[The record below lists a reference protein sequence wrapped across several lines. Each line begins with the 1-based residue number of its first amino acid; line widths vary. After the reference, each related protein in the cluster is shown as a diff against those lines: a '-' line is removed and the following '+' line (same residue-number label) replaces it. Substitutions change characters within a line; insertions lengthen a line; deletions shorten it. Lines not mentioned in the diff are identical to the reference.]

1 MRLACRAPLL
11 ALTLLISACASP
23 PGTTQADGI
32 QQSQAGEIEAVVQ
45 TQAAAWNRGDIE
57 SFMQGY
63 WRSPDLRF
71 ASGGT
76 VTRGFERTLERY
88 KARYSTRAAMGT
100 LSFSEL
106 ETVML
111 ADDAAVL
118 HGRWKLERD
127 GDAPGGLVTLVFRK
141 MNGEWVIISDTTT
154 SGG

>member
-1 MRLACRAPLL
+1 
-11 ALTLLISACASP
+11 
-23 PGTTQADGI
+23 
-32 QQSQAGEIEAVVQ
+32 
-45 TQAAAWNRGDIE
+45 
-57 SFMQGY
+57 
-63 WRSPDLRF
+63 
-71 ASGGT
+71 
-76 VTRGFERTLERY
+76 
-88 KARYSTRAAMGT
+88 MGT

>member
-1 MRLACRAPLL
+1 MRLACAAPLL
-11 ALTLLISACASP
+11 GFILMMSACVSP
-23 PGTTQADGI
+23 QTGGTP
-32 QQSQAGEIEAVVQ
+32 QSQAGEIEAVVK

-57 SFMQGY
+57 NFMQGY
-63 WRSPDLRF
+63 WRSPDLLF

-76 VTRGFERTLERY
+76 VTRGFVPTLERY
-88 KARYSTRAAMGT
+88 QARYSTREAMGK

-127 GDAPGGLVTLVFRK
+127 GDAPEGLFTLVFRRLDS
-141 MNGEWVIISDTTT
+141 EWVIISDTTT